1 MTIRMTLPLCAAAL
15 LAIGAT
21 HAAIASA
28 DDDGSTASGSNR
40 DVRHVLLISVDGL
53 HQVDAATF
61 IAAHPNSTFAGLADR
76 GVQYTDAHTTTPSDS
91 FPGLVALV
99 TGGTPKSTG
108 VYYDDSYDRTLYAPG
123 STSSSTPG
131 TECVFDESIEVDD
144 TQLFSPINPANLPLA
159 RDAAGNLHP
168 VYPHEFIKVNTLFEV
183 IRAAGGYTAWSDKH
197 PAYDLVNGPSGQG
210 VADLYTPEVNS
221 LIANGGTVNG
231 VDLAGS
237 LALYDGVT
245 NSLPL
250 AKVSDYTTCEP
261 AVIAYDDV
269 KVQAV
274 INEIDGKTS
283 DGSKPAPVPTIL
295 GLNFQQVSVAE
306 KLPAGG
312 YTDAAG
318 TPSALLEGALE
329 HVDRSLGRFVTELK
343 ARHLLDSTVIIVTA
357 KHGQSPVDKAKL
369 AMESGGLGNATVT
382 DPLGFINAAD
392 PNVDQVLS
400 SFVNPNSGSPYAI
413 SGHLQTDDVGI
424 VWLQNQ
430 SAANV
435 ANVVAQLTNSANQTA
450 MFANTL
456 PPGTI
461 FDSNVNFG
469 NELAGIFG
477 DPTSPDPVAAA
488 RAPNV
493 FIQPNWGVI
502 YSGSSKKIAEHGG
515 GTVDDTN
522 VALLVS
528 NPGLDR
534 RVIDAHVWTRQ
545 VAPTVLR
552 ALRLDPD
559 ALESVRKEG
568 TKVLP
573 GLKL

>member
-1 MTIRMTLPLCAAAL
+1 
-15 LAIGAT
+15 
-21 HAAIASA
+21 
-28 DDDGSTASGSNR
+28 
-40 DVRHVLLISVDGL
+40 
-53 HQVDAATF
+53 
-61 IAAHPNSTFAGLADR
+61 
-76 GVQYTDAHTTTPSDS
+76 
-91 FPGLVALV
+91 
-99 TGGTPKSTG
+99 
-108 VYYDDSYDRTLYAPG
+108 
-123 STSSSTPG
+123 
-131 TECVFDESIEVDD
+131 
-144 TQLFSPINPANLPLA
+144 
-159 RDAAGNLHP
+159 
-168 VYPHEFIKVNTLFEV
+168 
-183 IRAAGGYTAWSDKH
+183 
-197 PAYDLVNGPSGQG
+197 
-210 VADLYTPEVNS
+210 
-221 LIANGGTVNG
+221 
-231 VDLAGS
+231 
-237 LALYDGVT
+237 
-245 NSLPL
+245 
-250 AKVSDYTTCEP
+250 
-261 AVIAYDDV
+261 
-269 KVQAV
+269 
-274 INEIDGKTS
+274 
-283 DGSKPAPVPTIL
+283 
-295 GLNFQQVSVAE
+295 
-306 KLPAGG
+306 
-312 YTDAAG
+312 
-318 TPSALLEGALE
+318 
-329 HVDRSLGRFVTELK
+329 
-343 ARHLLDSTVIIVTA
+343 
-357 KHGQSPVDKAKL
+357 
-369 AMESGGLGNATVT
+369 
-382 DPLGFINAAD
+382 
-392 PNVDQVLS
+392 VLS

-534 RVIDAHVWTRQ
+534 RVIDTHVWTRQ

-573 GLKL
+573 GLEL